1 MYPASRPGDSGTPPG
16 PPGYGQAVT
25 PPRPP
30 APPAAAP
37 SPSGVADAPP
47 QYGGYGA
54 QAAPSYAPADS
65 GYPPQPQFGD
75 APRTASSPGG
85 PGGLGGPGGPG
96 GRGGRPPRG
105 GRPGGPAYGALRG
118 TVAFLC
124 LLLAVLLTIP
134 AISASWLKGELI
146 SDSGFADNA
155 AELIEKPAIRD
166 EIQSRIAS
174 EVMNQAGIP
183 QSYRT
188 MVISSVGAVM
198 ATDEFKRVWKEGAA
212 TAHSVVVGTL
222 LGKDSQVTEVEG
234 DSLTIKVQTPLDPLF
249 AELAEAGVN
258 VDRAQLPTEIPVS
271 LADIPESGPAQDALK
286 GVDDAG
292 WMLPALAIGLFVAG
306 IAVAVRR
313 LRALALA
320 AMGTLVASGVL
331 LVATNL
337 ARSPVV
343 DEATKS
349 STMSS
354 EATGAVYDVFTDS
367 LITSSWIVV
376 VISLVALAGAAVAG
390 AVLRSRR
397 ESAAV

>member
-16 PPGYGQAVT
+16 PPGYGQAAP

-30 APPAAAP
+30 APPGAAP
-37 SPSGVADAPP
+37 APSGVADAPT

-75 APRTASSPGG
+75 APRGPGSPGG
-85 PGGLGGPGGPG
+85 GFGGPGGPGGPG
-96 GRGGRPPRG
+96 GRPRG
-105 GRPGGPAYGALRG
+105 APRSSRPAYSGLRG
-118 TVAFLC
+118 TAAFLC
-124 LLLAVLLTIP
+124 LLLTVLLTIP

-174 EVMNQAGIP
+174 EVMDQAAIP
-183 QSYRT
+183 QSARS

-212 TAHSVVVGTL
+212 TAHNVVVSTL
-222 LGKDSQVTEVEG
+222 LGKDSAMTEVNG

-249 AELAEAGVN
+249 TELSKAGVR
-258 VDRAQLPTEIPVS
+258 VDRTQLPTEIPVS

-292 WMLPALAIGLFVAG
+292 WMLPSLAIGLLIAG
-306 IAVAVRR
+306 VAVAVHR

-349 STMSS
+349 STLSS

-376 VISLVALAGAAVAG
+376 VISLVALAGTAVAG

-397 ESAAV
+397 ESAA